1 MKAVISAIGH
11 DRPGLVGELTE
22 IIAGK
27 AANVEDSRMTV
38 LGGEFAVLMSVSAE
52 ESVLDALEAELAEHA
67 QNKGLA
73 HLFRKTQERSTGK
86 RIRQRVTVSAMDHPG
101 IVSQVAGF
109 FGSLGV
115 NIANLDTATEP
126 AAHTGTPIFNLTV
139 DVELPDTMSAA
150 ELADA
155 FESFCNQADLDGEI
169 ANRR

>member
-22 IIAGK
+22 IIASK

-52 ESVLDALEAELAEHA
+52 EAVLDQLREELSKHA
-67 QNKGLA
+67 DSRGLA
-73 HLFRKTQERSTGK
+73 YLFRKTGERPAGK
-86 RIRQRVTVSAMDHPG
+86 RIKQRVTVSAMDHPG

-109 FGSLGV
+109 FGGQGV

-126 AAHTGTPIFNLTV
+126 AAHTGTPIFNLTI
-139 DVELPDTMSAA
+139 DVELPESLSPQ
-150 ELADA
+150 ELAAAFDA
-155 FESFCNQADLDGEI
+155 FCNTADLDGEI
-169 ANRR
+169 ASHS

>member
-1 MKAVISAIGH
+1 MKAVISVIGH

-52 ESVLDALEAELAEHA
+52 EAVLDALETELAEHA
-67 QNKGLA
+67 EEKGLA
-73 HLFRKTQERSTGK
+73 QLFRKTRDRSAGK
-86 RIRQRVTVSAMDHPG
+86 RTRQRVTVSAMDHPG

-109 FGSLGV
+109 FGGQGV

-139 DVELPDTMSAA
+139 DVELPEAMTPEALA
-150 ELADA
+150 EA
-155 FESFCNQADLDGEI
+155 FQTFCAQADLDGEI
-169 ANRR
+169 EHRR